1 MALGHLAIRVVH
13 VLGMA
18 LLVGGAA
25 FAWGYYRRLPDH
37 PQSDNQQA
45 VAAGYEWL
53 FWGAMGVMVMT
64 GVGNLGALAPGL
76 PGPETA
82 WGTTFTVKV
91 IAVLGLLVGSVVR
104 TLAVTHPADAGLNPQ
119 WCQRAYGVTAL
130 ALVGILILAEVL
142 AHG

>member
-1 MALGHLAIRVVH
+1 
-13 VLGMA
+13 MA

-25 FAWGYYRRLPDH
+25 FAWGYYRWLPDR
-37 PQSDNQQA
+37 PQSDSRQA

-76 PGPETA
+76 PGPETS

-91 IAVLGLLVGSVVR
+91 VTILGVLVGSVVR
-104 TLAVTHPADAGLNPQ
+104 TLAVTRPADAERNPQ

-130 ALVGILILAEVL
+130 ALVGLLILAEVL